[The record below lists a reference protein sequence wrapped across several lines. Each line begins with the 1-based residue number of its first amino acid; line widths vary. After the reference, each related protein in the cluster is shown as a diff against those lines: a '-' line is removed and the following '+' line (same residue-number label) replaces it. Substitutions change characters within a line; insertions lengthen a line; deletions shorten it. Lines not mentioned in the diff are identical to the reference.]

1 MNTPIKAP
9 PRPPAQVAQRPTPTE
24 PTAPNVNRPGLGGL
38 RRGDVERLRS
48 AFNQLDQQETLSA
61 DGMFFSQLL
70 VPAVGEQPD
79 QSGFGGGGVNLLP
92 PGDGVPAGLIDELA
106 DRLPAQPDG
115 PFSVTL
121 LMPNLGRVQVNA
133 NKRDNQWS
141 VELGFARRGVLSRL
155 RPHQRAC
162 ESALADALGHDV
174 DLSFHEEYAA

>member
-1 MNTPIKAP
+1 MNTPIKSP
-9 PRPPAQVAQRPTPTE
+9 PRPQASPTQRPAPTE
-24 PTAPNVNRPGLGGL
+24 SAVSNTTRSSVGGL
-38 RRGDVERLRS
+38 RRGEAERLRS
-48 AFNQLDQQETLSA
+48 TWHQTDPSEALSA

-79 QSGFGGGGVNLLP
+79 QSGFGGSALNLLP
-92 PGDGVPAGLIDELA
+92 PGDGVPTALIDELA
-106 DRLPAQPDG
+106 ERLPVQPDG

-141 VELGFARRGVLSRL
+141 VELAFARRGVLSRL

-162 ESALADALGHDV
+162 ESALADALGQDV
-174 DLSFHEEYAA
+174 DLSFHQEREA